1 MSDLVSWQLLEIE
14 PERCLLNLR
23 ISSDL
28 SEKRLQT
35 GERAGYTYESV
46 HCSEGG
52 FSRPPGSSEAAGR
65 GGRSGMHFLSHSLA
79 GIN

>member
-1 MSDLVSWQLLEIE
+1 MKELDI
-14 PERCLLNLR
+14 C
-23 ISSDL
+23 
-28 SEKRLQT
+28 
-35 GERAGYTYESV
+35 TYESV

-52 FSRPPGSSEAAGR
+52 FSRPPGSSEAAAAWR